1 MIFCDGFGVAD
12 GGSGVCVGCWSDVS
26 EGWDMESVVGMAVE
40 VEGADWVS
48 DVFGG
53 LGGCWVLRFVGADW
67 VSGMT
72 DG

>member
-1 MIFCDGFGVAD
+1 
-12 GGSGVCVGCWSDVS
+12 
-26 EGWDMESVVGMAVE
+26 MESVVGMVVE

-67 VSGMT
+67 VSGVT